1 MRYPAGGAGTLG
13 SLMKSTVEPVEGN
26 KVKLSVEVDSETF
39 EREVDAAFKRIA
51 REVRIPGFR
60 PGKAPRKL
68 IEARIGVE
76 AARGDAIE
84 YAVPRFYS
92 EAIREHEVDV
102 IAAPEYDLTST
113 VEDTHLAFEAVVE
126 VRPTVNPAGYQSL
139 RVTIDRPDVTGEEIE
154 GQIER
159 LRAAYGRLEPVE
171 RAAQDG
177 DSVLIDVVGS
187 RDGEPLEGLVADG
200 YLYEVGSGAIVPE
213 LDEQLTGASADDVL
227 EFTADH
233 PTEGEEP
240 IDFTVTVVEVREKV
254 LPELDDDFAAEAT
267 EFETLDELR
276 DDLRARMAPF
286 KRSQAIVQVRN
297 NTADA
302 LAELV
307 EEEPPKALVDQD
319 VQNRMED
326 FFGRLQAQGL
336 APEQYLSSIEGG
348 PQAFLEELRAG
359 ATRAVKA
366 NLALR
371 AIVAE
376 QELDVTD
383 EELDVQFAL
392 IAERSG
398 DKVARV
404 RKEFERSGQVSAL
417 RSEMRNQ
424 RALDWLIERVELVDG
439 DGNAIDRSLLELP
452 TDDEGSTED
461 AE

>member
-1 MRYPAGGAGTLG
+1 
-13 SLMKSTVEPVEGN
+13 MKSTVEPIEGN
-26 KVKLSVEVDSETF
+26 KVKLTVEVDSEAF
-39 EREVDAAFKRIA
+39 EHEVDAAFKRIA

-84 YAVPRFYS
+84 HAIPRYYS
-92 EAIREHEVDV
+92 EAVREHDVDV

-113 VEDTHLAFEAVVE
+113 VDDTHLAFEAVVE
-126 VRPTVNPAGYQSL
+126 VRPIVNPAGYQSL
-139 RVTIDRPDVTGEEIE
+139 RVTIDNPHVGDEEIDS
-154 GQIER
+154 QVER
-159 LRAAYGRLEPVE
+159 LRAAYAQLESVDRP
-171 RAAQDG
+171 AQEG

-200 YLYEVGSGAIVPE
+200 YLYEVGSGTIVPE

-240 IDFTVTVVEVREKV
+240 IDFTVTVTEVREKV

-286 KRSQAIVQVRN
+286 KRSQAVVQVRN
-297 NTADA
+297 HTADA

-307 EEEPPKALVDQD
+307 DEEPPKALVDQD
-319 VQNRMED
+319 VQHRLDD
-326 FFGRLQAQGL
+326 FLGRIQAQGL
-336 APEQYLSSIEGG
+336 SPEQYLAGLDGG
-348 PQAFLEELRAG
+348 PQGFLDNLRAG

-376 QELDVTD
+376 QEIDVTD
-383 EELDVQFAL
+383 EDLDVQFAL
-392 IAERSG
+392 IAQRSG
-398 DKVARV
+398 EKPARV
-404 RKEFERSGQVSAL
+404 RKEFERTGQISAL

-424 RALDWLIERVELVDG
+424 RALDWLIEHVELVDG

>member
-1 MRYPAGGAGTLG
+1 M
-13 SLMKSTVEPVEGN
+13 
-26 KVKLSVEVDSETF
+26 
-39 EREVDAAFKRIA
+39 
-51 REVRIPGFR
+51 
-60 PGKAPRKL
+60 
-68 IEARIGVE
+68 
-76 AARGDAIE
+76 
-84 YAVPRFYS
+84 
-92 EAIREHEVDV
+92 
-102 IAAPEYDLTST
+102 
-113 VEDTHLAFEAVVE
+113 
-126 VRPTVNPAGYQSL
+126 
-139 RVTIDRPDVTGEEIE
+139 
-154 GQIER
+154 
-159 LRAAYGRLEPVE
+159 
-171 RAAQDG
+171 
-177 DSVLIDVVGS
+177 
-187 RDGEPLEGLVADG
+187 
-200 YLYEVGSGAIVPE
+200 
-213 LDEQLTGASADDVL
+213 
-227 EFTADH
+227 
-233 PTEGEEP
+233 
-240 IDFTVTVVEVREKV
+240 VEVREKV

-326 FFGRLQAQGL
+326 FFGLLQAQGL